1 MKKAKKI
8 CGVCILL
15 GMVLLGGCDI
25 QPKESLEVA
34 ALKGPTGIGMVQMLQ
49 DMEDSK
55 NPKYNIML
63 YQSPDEIVGKIVSGE
78 LDIACVPSNLGAV
91 LYNKTEGGV
100 KLLGLNTL
108 GVLYIVENG
117 QTVECIADLKDKT
130 ILASGKE
137 STPEF
142 VLNYVL
148 SEKGLL
154 HGQGVSVEFFGNHT
168 EVVSKLITNEG
179 SIALLPEPFVTTAL
193 AKNESVRIAVDV
205 NEVWSELNQMKLP
218 MGIIIAS
225 EKVVQENPKGV
236 EEFLKAYE
244 ESVDFVNENLE
255 DAAELVVEFG
265 IMPNAELAQMAIP
278 KCHIVYETGNDAK
291 APLKQFYEILEQANP
306 KAVGGKV
313 PDESFY
319 TLQ

>member
-1 MKKAKKI
+1 MKRAKKI
-8 CGVCILL
+8 CGVFILL
-15 GMVLLGGCDI
+15 GMVLLGGCGI

-34 ALKGPTGIGMVQMLQ
+34 ALKGPTGIGMVQMLR
-49 DMEDSK
+49 DMENSE

-91 LYNKTEGGV
+91 LYNKTEGGI
-100 KLLGLNTL
+100 KLLGMNTL

-117 QTVECIADLKDKT
+117 QTVERIEDLKNKT

-142 VLNYVL
+142 VLNYIL
-148 SEKGLL
+148 NEKGLL
-154 HGQGVSVEFFGNHT
+154 HDQGVSVEFLGNHAD
-168 EVVSKLITNEG
+168 VVSKLITDTG
-179 SIALLPEPFVTTAL
+179 SVALLPEPFVTTAL
-193 AKNESVRIAVDV
+193 AKNENIRIAVDV

-225 EKVVQENPKGV
+225 AKVVQENPKGV
-236 EEFLKAYE
+236 EEFLKEYE
-244 ESVDFVNENLE
+244 ESVDFVNENLK
-255 DAAELVVEFG
+255 DAAELVVKFG

-278 KCHIVYETGNDAK
+278 KCHIVYEASNDAK
-291 APLKQFYEILEQANP
+291 APLKQFYEILEQADP
-306 KAVGGKV
+306 KSIGGKV
-313 PDESFY
+313 PDEGFY
-319 TLQ
+319 ILQ